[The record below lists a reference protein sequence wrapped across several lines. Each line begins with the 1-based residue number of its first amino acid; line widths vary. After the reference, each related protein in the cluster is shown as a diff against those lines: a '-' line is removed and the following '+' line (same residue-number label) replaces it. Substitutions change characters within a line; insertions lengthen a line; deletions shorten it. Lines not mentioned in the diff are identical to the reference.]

1 MTNTTLEVQVP
12 APLLRLGIS
21 REEIS
26 HRITEWLVFSLF
38 VEGRISSGKAGQLL
52 GISRIEFLALLRKH
66 GIAYVDYTED
76 ELADE
81 WQAVADLPVTRKE

>member
-1 MTNTTLEVQVP
+1 MTDTTVQIQLP
-12 APLLRLGIS
+12 ATLLRLGIN
-21 REEIS
+21 REDIAQ
-26 HRITEWLVFSLF
+26 RVTEWLVLSLF
-38 VEGRISSGKAGQLL
+38 TEGKISSGKAGQLL

-81 WQAVADLPVTRKE
+81 WQAVADLPETRPA

>member
-1 MTNTTLEVQVP
+1 MTSTTLEIQLP

-26 HRITEWLVFSLF
+26 QRVAEWLVFSLF

-66 GIAYVDYTED
+66 GIAYIDYTED

-81 WQAVADLPVTRKE
+81 WQAVADLPGNRKE

>member
-1 MTNTTLEVQVP
+1 MTDTTVQIQLP
-12 APLLRLGIS
+12 ATLLRLGIN
-21 REEIS
+21 REDIAQ
-26 HRITEWLVFSLF
+26 RVTEWLVLSLF
-38 VEGRISSGKAGQLL
+38 TEGKISSGKAGQLL

-81 WQAVADLPVTRKE
+81 WQAVADLPEMRPE

>member
-1 MTNTTLEVQVP
+1 MTSTILEIQLP

-26 HRITEWLVFSLF
+26 NRVAEWLVLSLF

-76 ELADE
+76 DLSDE
-81 WQAVADLPVTRKE
+81 WQAVADLPVTQKE

>member
-1 MTNTTLEVQVP
+1 MTSTILE
-12 APLLRLGIS
+12 I

-26 HRITEWLVFSLF
+26 NRVAEWLVLSLF

-76 ELADE
+76 DLSDE
-81 WQAVADLPVTRKE
+81 WQAVADLPVTQKE

>member
-1 MTNTTLEVQVP
+1 MTSTILEIQLP

-26 HRITEWLVFSLF
+26 NRVAEWLVLSLF

-52 GISRIEFLALLRKH
+52 GISRIEFLALLRKY

-81 WQAVADLPVTRKE
+81 WMAVTELPAARKE

>member
-1 MTNTTLEVQVP
+1 MTSTVLEIQLP
-12 APLLRLGIS
+12 ASLLRLGIS

-26 HRITEWLVFSLF
+26 NRVAEWLVLSLF

-52 GISRIEFLALLRKH
+52 GISRIEFLGLLRKH

-76 ELADE
+76 ELTDE
-81 WQAVADLPVTRKE
+81 WQAVADLPVTPRE

>member
-1 MTNTTLEVQVP
+1 MTDTTVQIQLS
-12 APLLRLGIS
+12 ATLLRLGIN
-21 REEIS
+21 REDIAQ
-26 HRITEWLVFSLF
+26 RVTEWLVLSLF
-38 VEGRISSGKAGQLL
+38 TEGKISSGKAGQLL

-81 WQAVADLPVTRKE
+81 WQAVADLPETRPE

>member
-1 MTNTTLEVQVP
+1 MTDTTVQIQLP
-12 APLLRLGIS
+12 ATLLRLGIN
-21 REEIS
+21 REDIAQ
-26 HRITEWLVFSLF
+26 RVTEWLVLSLF
-38 VEGRISSGKAGQLL
+38 TEGKISSGKAGQLL

-81 WQAVADLPVTRKE
+81 WQAVADLPETRPE

>member
-1 MTNTTLEVQVP
+1 MTSTILEIQLP

-26 HRITEWLVFSLF
+26 SRVAEWLVLSLF

-52 GISRIEFLALLRKH
+52 GISRIEFLALLRKL
-66 GIAYVDYTED
+66 GVAYVDYTED

-81 WQAVADLPVTRKE
+81 WQAVAELPGAGEE

>member
-1 MTNTTLEVQVP
+1 MTDTTVQIQLP
-12 APLLRLGIS
+12 ATLLRLGIN
-21 REEIS
+21 REDIAQ
-26 HRITEWLVFSLF
+26 RVTEWLVLSLF
-38 VEGRISSGKAGQLL
+38 TEGKISSGKAGQLL

-81 WQAVADLPVTRKE
+81 WQAVADLPETWPE

>member
-1 MTNTTLEVQVP
+1 MTNTTLEIQLP

-26 HRITEWLVFSLF
+26 QRVTEWLVFSLF
-38 VEGRISSGKAGQLL
+38 VEERISSGKAGQLL

-66 GIAYVDYTED
+66 SIAYIDYTED
-76 ELADE
+76 DLAEE
-81 WQAVADLPVTRKE
+81 WQAVAELPNTQKK

>member
-1 MTNTTLEVQVP
+1 MTSTTLEIQLP
-12 APLLRLGIS
+12 ATLLRLGIS

-26 HRITEWLVFSLF
+26 HRVTEWLVFSLF

-52 GISRIEFLALLRKH
+52 SISRIEFLALLRKH

-81 WQAVADLPVTRKE
+81 WQAVADLPITGKE

>member
-1 MTNTTLEVQVP
+1 MTSTTLEIQLP

-26 HRITEWLVFSLF
+26 NRVAEWLVFSLF
-38 VEGRISSGKAGQLL
+38 AEGRISSGKAGQLL
-52 GISRIEFLALLRKH
+52 GISRIEFLALLRKR

-81 WQAVADLPVTRKE
+81 WQAVADLPVTRQE

>member
-1 MTNTTLEVQVP
+1 MTNTTLEIQLP

-26 HRITEWLVFSLF
+26 RCITEWLVLSLF

-52 GISRIEFLALLRKH
+52 GISRIEFLVLLRKH
-66 GIAYVDYTED
+66 SIAYVDYTED

-81 WQAVADLPVTRKE
+81 WQAVAGLPVTRKE

>member
-1 MTNTTLEVQVP
+1 MTNTTLEIQLP

-26 HRITEWLVFSLF
+26 HRITEWLVLSLF
-38 VEGRISSGKAGQLL
+38 VEGRLSSGKAGQLL
-52 GISRIEFLALLRKH
+52 GISRIEFLALLRKQ

-81 WQAVADLPVTRKE
+81 WQSVAGLPVARKE

>member
-1 MTNTTLEVQVP
+1 MTSTILEIQLP

-26 HRITEWLVFSLF
+26 NRVAEWLVLSLF

-52 GISRIEFLALLRKH
+52 GISRIEFLDLFRKH

-76 ELADE
+76 DLSDE
-81 WQAVADLPVTRKE
+81 WQAVADLPVTQKE

>member
-1 MTNTTLEVQVP
+1 MTSTTLEIQLP

-26 HRITEWLVFSLF
+26 QRVAEWLVFSLF

-52 GISRIEFLALLRKH
+52 GISRIEFLTLLRKH
-66 GIAYVDYTED
+66 GIAYIDYTED